1 MIRIGIVGC
10 GFIGTV
16 HSFALHQLTAGGLV
30 DARVTATYDR
40 DQAKAGFMAGHHE
53 GAVASPTL
61 DACLDEV
68 DVVWVCT
75 WTAGHLEPVEAAAAR
90 GMPVFCEKPLAPD
103 LPTAEKLAAALG
115 SVPHQVGLV
124 LRHAPVFR
132 TLAAEVTSGRHGRVM
147 AAQMRD
153 DQYFPNQGVYGSTW
167 RDDVSVAGGGTL
179 IEHSIHDI
187 DVLRWVLGDP
197 VSVTART
204 GALAGHPGIEDTATV
219 VYSYPDGMAAS
230 LTSVWHQI
238 LSRPSTRRLEVFC
251 EGALLWADDDH
262 LGPVH
267 VETTDGATAIEGELP
282 DWVDR
287 FTLPDVL
294 TKPLAQ
300 YAEPAKEF
308 LDALAASGPAATG
321 FPDAATALAAHRLV
335 DAAYRSA
342 SAGGVAV
349 EPSAGEVGLD
359 EGDQAP

>member
-16 HSFALHQLTAGGLV
+16 HSFALHQLIAGGLV
-30 DARVTATYDR
+30 DARVAATYDR
-40 DQAKAGFMAGHHE
+40 DAAKAAFMAGHHE
-53 GAVASPTL
+53 GAVAASTL
-61 DACLDEV
+61 DACLDAV
-68 DVVWVCT
+68 DAVWVCT

-90 GMPVFCEKPLAPD
+90 GMPIFCEKPLAPD
-103 LPTAEKLAAALG
+103 LATAERLAAALCL
-115 SVPHQVGLV
+115 VPHQVGLV

-132 TLAAEVTSGRHGRVM
+132 TLAAEVASGRHGRVM

-153 DQYFPNQGVYGSTW
+153 DQYLPNQGIYGSTW

-197 VSVTART
+197 IDVTART
-204 GALAGHPGIEDTATV
+204 GRLAGHPGIEDTATV
-219 VYSYPDGMAAS
+219 VFSYPDGVGAT

-251 EGALLWADDDH
+251 EDALLWTDDDY

-267 VETTDGATAIEGELP
+267 VETGDGVEAVEAELP

-287 FTLPDVL
+287 FTVGEAL

-300 YAEPAKEF
+300 YAEPAKHF
-308 LDALAASGPAATG
+308 LDALSASGPAAEG
-321 FPDAATALAAHRLV
+321 FPDAPTALAAHRLV
-335 DAAYRSA
+335 DAGCRPVSPA
-342 SAGGVAV
+342 
-349 EPSAGEVGLD
+349 
-359 EGDQAP
+359 

>member
-16 HSFALHQLTAGGLV
+16 HSFALHQLIAGGLV
-30 DARVTATYDR
+30 DARVAATYDR
-40 DQAKAGFMAGHHE
+40 DAAKAAFMAGHHE
-53 GAVASPTL
+53 GAVAASTL
-61 DACLDEV
+61 DACLDAV
-68 DVVWVCT
+68 DAVWVCT

-90 GMPVFCEKPLAPD
+90 GMPIFCEKPLAPD
-103 LPTAEKLAAALG
+103 LATAERLAAALCL
-115 SVPHQVGLV
+115 VPHQVGLV

-132 TLAAEVTSGRHGRVM
+132 TLAAEVASGRHGRVM

-153 DQYFPNQGVYGSTW
+153 DQYLPNQGIYGSTW

-197 VSVTART
+197 IDVTART
-204 GALAGHPGIEDTATV
+204 GSLAGHPGIEDTATV
-219 VYSYPDGMAAS
+219 LFSYPDGVGAT

-251 EGALLWADDDH
+251 EDALLWTDDDY

-267 VETTDGATAIEGELP
+267 IETGDGAEAVEAELP

-287 FTLPDVL
+287 FTVGEAL

-300 YAEPAKEF
+300 YAEPAKHF
-308 LDALAASGPAATG
+308 LDALSASGPAARG
-321 FPDAATALAAHRLV
+321 FPDAPAALAAHRLV

-342 SAGGVAV
+342 AAGCRPVSPA
-349 EPSAGEVGLD
+349 
-359 EGDQAP
+359 

>member
-1 MIRIGIVGC
+1 VIRIGIVGC

-16 HSFALHQLTAGGLV
+16 HSFALHQLAEGRLV
-30 DARVTATYDR
+30 DARVAATYDR
-40 DQAKAGFMAGHHE
+40 DPAKSELMAGHHD
-53 GAVASPTL
+53 GATACATL
-61 DACLDEV
+61 EACLDSV
-68 DVVWVCT
+68 DAVWVCT
-75 WTAGHLEPVEAAAAR
+75 WTAGHLGPVEAAAAR

-103 LPTAEKLAAALG
+103 LPTAEKLAAALAP
-115 SVPHQVGLV
+115 VPHQVGLV

-132 TLAAEVTSGRHGRVM
+132 TLAAEVASGRHGRVM

-153 DQYFPNQGVYGSTW
+153 DQYFPNQGIYGSTW

-197 VSVTART
+197 VEVTART
-204 GALAGHPGIEDTATV
+204 GSLAGHPGIDDTATAV
-219 VYSYPDGMAAS
+219 FAYPDGVAAT
-230 LTSVWHQI
+230 LTSVWHQV
-238 LSRPSTRRLEVFC
+238 LTRPSTRRLEVFC
-251 EGALLWADDDH
+251 EEALLWTDDDH
-262 LGPVH
+262 LGPLH
-267 VETTDGATAIEGELP
+267 IETSAGTESVEAELP
-282 DWVDR
+282 EWVDR

-321 FPDAATALAAHRLV
+321 FPDATTALAAHRLV

-342 SAGGVAV
+342 AGGGVAV
-349 EPSAGEVGLD
+349 EPA
-359 EGDQAP
+359 

>member
-16 HSFALHQLTAGGLV
+16 HSFALHQLIAGGLV
-30 DARVTATYDR
+30 DARVAATYDR
-40 DQAKAGFMAGHHE
+40 DAAKAAFMAGHHE
-53 GAVASPTL
+53 GAVAASTL
-61 DACLDEV
+61 DACLDAV
-68 DVVWVCT
+68 DAVWVCT

-90 GMPVFCEKPLAPD
+90 GMPIFCEKPLAPD
-103 LPTAEKLAAALG
+103 LATAERLAAALCL
-115 SVPHQVGLV
+115 VPHQVGLV

-132 TLAAEVTSGRHGRVM
+132 TLAAEVASGRHGRVM

-153 DQYFPNQGVYGSTW
+153 DQYLPNQGIYGSTW

-197 VSVTART
+197 IDVTART
-204 GALAGHPGIEDTATV
+204 GRLAGHPGIEDTATV
-219 VYSYPDGMAAS
+219 VFSYPDGVGAT

-251 EGALLWADDDH
+251 EDALLWTDDDY

-267 VETTDGATAIEGELP
+267 VETGDGAEAVEAELP

-287 FTLPDVL
+287 FTVGEAL

-300 YAEPAKEF
+300 YAEPAKHF
-308 LDALAASGPAATG
+308 LDALSASGPAAEG
-321 FPDAATALAAHRLV
+321 FPDAPTALAAHRLV

-342 SAGGVAV
+342 AAGCRPVSPA
-349 EPSAGEVGLD
+349 
-359 EGDQAP
+359 